1 MSLNISELDKLA
13 KLARLEL
20 TAGEKKKYAEDI
32 SAILNYVSQLQA
44 VKTAEQFTGETQANN
59 LRVDRVV
66 GIPTEEQQALIR
78 QAPEQENNLI
88 KTKPVF

>member
-66 GIPTEEQQALIR
+66 GIPTEQQQALIR
-78 QAPEQENNLI
+78 QAPESENNLI

>member
-32 SAILNYVSQLQA
+32 SAILNYVSQLGA
-44 VKTAEQFTGETQANN
+44 VKTEEQFAGEAPAVN
-59 LRVDRVV
+59 LRADRVV
-66 GIPTEEQQALIR
+66 GIPTEQQQALIR

>member
-44 VKTAEQFTGETQANN
+44 VKTAEQFTGEAPAVN
-59 LRVDRVV
+59 LRADRVV

-78 QAPEQENNLI
+78 QAPESENNLI

>member
-59 LRVDRVV
+59 LRGDRVV
-66 GIPTEEQQALIR
+66 GIPTEQQQALIR
-78 QAPEQENNLI
+78 QAPESENNLI

>member
-78 QAPEQENNLI
+78 QAPESENNLI

>member
-66 GIPTEEQQALIR
+66 GIPTEQQQALIR